1 VNAYLWIPVPLWFME
16 HARHRCRGGRSR
28 SERFLDRRGMGVRQ
42 DLEFELRA
50 PFKKSIYPA
59 RATNADLIRM
69 AREDN
74 ACMNCSASLKDRRR
88 GAQFCSDACK
98 KRFWRAL
105 VPDKCVG
112 SLRVRGKE
120 KVKIRKRALKN
131 WCPGCQKYQL
141 QNHPQPC
148 KPARNA

>member
-1 VNAYLWIPVPLWFME
+1 MNAYVWIPVPLWFME
-16 HARHRCRGGRSR
+16 HARHHCKGGRSR
-28 SERFLDRRGMGVRQ
+28 SERFLDRRGMGVLQ

-105 VPDKCVG
+105 VPDKRPR
-112 SLRVRGKE
+112 SLEGE
-120 KVKIRKRALKN
+120 KKLKIRKRPLKN
-131 WCPGCQKYQL
+131 WCPVCQKYQPES
-141 QNHPQPC
+141 HPQPC
-148 KPARNA
+148 TNVKRA